1 MSHMSLEFDT
11 MPVLLARLREVSD
24 ISHIN
29 HLEGGGL
36 SKSSKVVSVNTPSL
50 ENQIETLR
58 HSLQIGQNAR
68 ETMEKKLKA

>member
-1 MSHMSLEFDT
+1 MSHMSLEFDP

-36 SKSSKVVSVNTPSL
+36 SKPNKVVPVNTPSL
-50 ENQIETLR
+50 ESQIETLR
-58 HSLQIGQNAR
+58 RSVQTGQNAR
-68 ETMEKKLKA
+68 ETMEKKN